1 MSVGTRQTREFS
13 SWLFVAAM
21 LILCGVLGALQYVWI
36 GEVSVAEQERLRENL
51 RDNLVRLSD
60 AFNNEITR
68 ACVSLIP
75 EGPLTPADALEREYA
90 AHFAEWKA
98 SGSRPRLFRSFAI
111 AFPRE
116 GVLHFKLYDPR
127 TGVLQAAEWPET
139 WAPLRDMLRARMP
152 DGPEWRGQNSPP
164 PDLGYLIEVPH
175 LARRVGAAGRPF
187 PPPGRREISWLIV
200 ELDPGYVRN
209 TMLPELV
216 SRYLGSNG
224 GLDYRVEVVNRAG
237 KGQRIYPASGAPI
250 GAQADGSAGLF
261 EIQYDQVFRRQ
272 GPLGFRGEGGRGR
285 GFRGEGGRWEMR
297 ARHQAGSLQAVVDRA
312 RIRNLAVTSGILLLM
327 LATVAALVRFTRR
340 SQHLAELEMNFVAGV
355 SHELRTPLTVIRTA
369 AYNLRGKLAHN
380 PAQVERYGA
389 LIQTESERLT
399 GLVEEVLRFARAK
412 SGQVLQKSE
421 PVVVERVIRDSIE
434 SSKVVIDSARCVVE
448 TEIEPGL
455 PPVQGDA
462 MGLKHALQNLITNAA
477 KYGADGLNWIGV
489 TARRVTLKDHAGVE
503 IRVSDKGPGI
513 PEAEQGNIFDPFYRG
528 KRALQDQI
536 QGTGLGLSLVKG
548 IVEAHGGSISV
559 ESEPAKGTHFI
570 IRLPAPD
577 APEHQNELTDS
588 LSRG

>member
-36 GEVSVAEQERLRENL
+36 GEVSVAEQERLRETL

-60 AFNNEITR
+60 AFNNEITQ

-75 EGPLTPADALEREYA
+75 DGPLAPADGLEREYA

-98 SGSRPRLFRSFAI
+98 SGRRPQLFRSFAI

-127 TGVLQAAEWPET
+127 TGALQPAEWPASWE
-139 WAPLRDMLRARMP
+139 PLRDMLQARMP
-152 DGPEWRGQNSPP
+152 GRPEWRGQDFPP

-175 LARRVGAAGRPF
+175 LIRLMGAPRRPP
-187 PPPGRREISWLIV
+187 PPPGRREVSWLIV
-200 ELDPGYVRN
+200 ELDPDYLRN
-209 TMLPELV
+209 TMLPEFV

-224 GLDYRVEVVNRAG
+224 GLDYRVEVVSRAG
-237 KGQRIYPASGAPI
+237 KGQRIYPAGGAPI
-250 GAQADGSAGLF
+250 GAQSDGSVGLF
-261 EIQYDQVFRRQ
+261 EIQYDQVFRRP
-272 GPLGFRGEGGRGR
+272 GPPELRGGGRGR
-285 GFRGEGGRWEMR
+285 GFRGEGGRWELR

-312 RIRNLAVTSGILLLM
+312 RNRNLAVTSGILLLM

-369 AYNLRGKLAHN
+369 AFNLRGKLAHN
-380 PAQVERYGA
+380 PAHVERYGA

-434 SSKVVIDSARCVVE
+434 SSKVVIDSAGCVVE

-455 PPVQGDA
+455 PAVHGDA
-462 MGLKHALQNLITNAA
+462 MGLKHALQNLIANAA
-477 KYGADGLNWIGV
+477 KYGSDGFNWIGV
-489 TARRVTLKDHAGVE
+489 TARRVALKDQAGVE

-513 PEAEQGNIFDPFYRG
+513 PEAEQGSIFDPFYRG
-528 KRALQDQI
+528 KRALRDQI